1 MKYWYL
7 GAAVL
12 AASLALGGCASPNE
26 RCQAPSYV
34 VPPPLP
40 PLQIPAGLSAPPNH
54 SRYPAA
60 GLPLPHT
67 VTSPAPGTRREAKP
81 PAGPLAPARATSPS
95 ASEPPVP
102 AGLSGPP
109 LSSTQSNANGGD
121 NKGNVAPLLA
131 VPAS

>member
-1 MKYWYL
+1 MRYRYL

-12 AASLALGGCASPNE
+12 AASLTLGGCASPDGG
-26 RCQAPSYV
+26 CQAPSYV

-40 PLQIPAGLSAPPNH
+40 PLRIPKGLSAPPDH
-54 SRYPAA
+54 GRYPAA
-60 GLPLPHT
+60 GLSLPHT

-81 PAGPLAPARATSPS
+81 PSGPLGPAVAASPS
-95 ASEPPVP
+95 AFEPKVP

-121 NKGNVAPLLA
+121 TNGNVAPLVA
-131 VPAS
+131 APAP